1 MKKKNMKEST
11 AAEYA
16 AVRIVKMLV
25 DAVNYQPEQELDELV
40 KAHPALASISASE
53 IEYILF
59 SCAGLSREDVSEEI
73 FFLASKVRKKNFV
86 LGTAIM
92 VVLEKG
98 IWGELYSGGTEWHF
112 SMPAT
117 AECCREMHAAR
128 KRQHAKIDC
137 PVNQPDS
144 DSDPD
149 RYWVPDWYI

>member
-1 MKKKNMKEST
+1 MKKKNMK
-11 AAEYA
+11 EYA

-40 KAHPALASISASE
+40 KAHPALGSISASE

-59 SCAGLSREDVSEEI
+59 SCAGLSREDVREEI
-73 FFLASKVRKKNFV
+73 SFLASKVRKENFV
-86 LGTAIM
+86 LGTALM

-98 IWGELYSGGTEWHF
+98 IWGEVYPDNIGINWHF

-128 KRQHAKIDC
+128 KRLHAKVMLEWD
-137 PVNQPDS
+137 N
-144 DSDPD
+144 
-149 RYWVPDWYI
+149 